1 MALNLCYK
9 RCLGSCRSPT
19 VTLGYSKF
27 SKTLQVENYITVS
40 PSPGEEVMPEWGLE
54 CLADASTSS
63 PDIIEAL
70 NGLLIVPTGQ
80 EHGSPRSTRLDP
92 DEFYVRSRPQ
102 DFFVEGRVFIKLHT
116 EDASFSIAS
125 DAESDFSS
133 VPYNNLAYSQL
144 RRFVVIKAAPKE
156 NYCLCLYETPCTLAQ
171 LQQTDFS
178 TSRPITTYSGTGL
191 AKKGIDPSSHTVIH
205 TTMHAPALLEGE
217 PTTSKRPIRVVAV
230 RPDVKLDR
238 RSRLNYG
245 KIYPVEWN
253 IKAVMT
259 NS

>member
-156 NYCLCLYETPCTLAQ
+156 NYCLCL
-171 LQQTDFS
+171 
-178 TSRPITTYSGTGL
+178 PITTYSGTGL